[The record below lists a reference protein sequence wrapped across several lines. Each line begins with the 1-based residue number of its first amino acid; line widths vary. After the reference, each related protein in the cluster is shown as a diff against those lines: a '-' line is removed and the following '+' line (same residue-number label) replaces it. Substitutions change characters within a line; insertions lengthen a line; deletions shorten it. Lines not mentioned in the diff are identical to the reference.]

1 MVNHEP
7 SARYQPIPERAGW
20 CNLQTNKTM
29 QIKIQ
34 RTLAAL
40 TGLGVMC
47 LIGCAAMPEAKMTIA
62 NAPFGQAPD
71 GTPVQ
76 LYTLR
81 NTRGSEAKIC
91 NYGGIVTS
99 LKVADK
105 HGKFSDVVLGYDHL
119 DGYLKKSP
127 HFGCL
132 VGRYGNRIAKGKFTL
147 NGKEYKLA
155 VNNGPNSLHGGL
167 KGFDKVVWEASVVV
181 GAAGPALKL
190 TYTSKDGEEGF
201 PGNLKVTATYTL
213 TEDNAL
219 RLDFTATTD
228 ADTVCNLTHHSYF
241 NLAATGDVLGHVV
254 TIYADRF
261 TPVDATM
268 IPTGELRPVKGTPLD
283 FTTPTPIGAR
293 INSDYE
299 QIKLGNGYDH
309 NWVLNQAAPGQ
320 LTHAATVTEPTSGR
334 VMEVWTTEPGVQFYT
349 GNFLDGS
356 ITGKGGWKYQ
366 ARNGFCFEPQH
377 YPDSPNQ
384 PGFPTT
390 VLKPGETYQNTII
403 YKFSVR

>member
-1 MVNHEP
+1 
-7 SARYQPIPERAGW
+7 
-20 CNLQTNKTM
+20 M

-34 RTLAAL
+34 PTLAAL
-40 TGLGVMC
+40 TGLGVLC
-47 LIGCAAMPEAKMTIA
+47 LIGCATMAESKMTISH
-62 NAPFGQAPD
+62 APFGQAPD

-81 NTRGSEAKIC
+81 NSRGSEAQIC
-91 NYGGIVTS
+91 TYGGIVTS

-105 HGKFSDVVLGYDHL
+105 HGKFGDVVLGYDTL
-119 DGYLKKSP
+119 DGYIEKSP

-147 NGKEYKLA
+147 NGKEYTLA
-155 VNNGPNSLHGGL
+155 INNPPNSLHGGVM
-167 KGFDKVVWEASVVV
+167 GFDKVVWKAKVLVSST
-181 GAAGPALKL
+181 GPALEL
-190 TYTSKDGEEGF
+190 NYTSKDGEEGF
-201 PGNLKVTATYTL
+201 PGNLKVAATYTL

-219 RLDFTATTD
+219 RLDFIATTD

-241 NLAATGDVLGHVV
+241 NFAGKGEVLGHVV
-254 TIYADRF
+254 TIHADTF
-261 TPVDATM
+261 TPVDANM

-283 FTTPTPIGAR
+283 FTKPTSIGAR
-293 INSDYE
+293 INSDDE
-299 QIKLGNGYDH
+299 QIKLGGGYDH
-309 NWVLNQAAPGQ
+309 NWVVNQATPGQ

-334 VMEVWTTEPGVQFYT
+334 VMEVWTTEPGIQFYT

-356 ITGKGGWKYQ
+356 ITGKGGWTYQ

-377 YPDSPNQ
+377 FPDSPNQ
-384 PGFPTT
+384 PSFPTT
-390 VLKPGETYQNTII
+390 VLKPGQTYQNTII

>member
-1 MVNHEP
+1 
-7 SARYQPIPERAGW
+7 
-20 CNLQTNKTM
+20 M

-40 TGLGVMC
+40 AGLGALC
-47 LIGCAAMPEAKMTIA
+47 LIGCATMPEAKRTISQ
-62 NAPFGQAPD
+62 APFGQTPE
-71 GTPVQ
+71 GTAVQ

-81 NTRGSEAKIC
+81 NSRGSEAQIC
-91 NYGGIVTS
+91 TYGGIVTS

-119 DGYLKKSP
+119 DGYIKKSP

-132 VGRYGNRIAKGKFTL
+132 VGRYGNRIAQGKFTL
-147 NGKEYKLA
+147 NGKEYTLA
-155 VNNGPNSLHGGL
+155 VNNGPNSLHGGV
-167 KGFDKVVWEASVVV
+167 KGFDKVVWQAKVVV
-181 GAAGPALKL
+181 RPTGPALEL

-201 PGNLKVTATYTL
+201 PGNLKVAATYSL
-213 TEDNAL
+213 TEDNGL

-241 NLAATGDVLGHVV
+241 NFAGKGDVLGHVV
-254 TIYADRF
+254 TINADQF
-261 TPVDATM
+261 TPVDANM

-283 FTTPTPIGAR
+283 FTKPTPIGAR

-299 QIKLGNGYDH
+299 QIKLGGGYDH
-309 NWVLNQAAPGQ
+309 NWVVNQAAPGQ
-320 LTHAATVTEPTSGR
+320 LTHAATVTDPTSGR

-349 GNFLDGS
+349 GNFLDGTIS
-356 ITGKGGWKYQ
+356 GKGGWTYQ

-384 PGFPTT
+384 PSFPTT
-390 VLKPGETYQNTII
+390 VLKPGQTYQNTIL

>member
-1 MVNHEP
+1 MHIQI
-7 SARYQPIPERAGW
+7 QP
-20 CNLQTNKTM
+20 
-29 QIKIQ
+29 
-34 RTLAAL
+34 TLAAL
-40 TGLGVMC
+40 TGLAALC
-47 LIGCAAMPEAKMTIA
+47 LIGCAAMPEAKMSISHK
-62 NAPFGQAPD
+62 PFGQAPD

-81 NTRGSEAKIC
+81 NSQGSEAQIC

-105 HGKFSDVVLGYDHL
+105 HGRFGDVVLGYDNL
-119 DGYLKKSP
+119 AGYLKASP

-132 VGRYGNRIAKGKFTL
+132 VGRYGNRIAKGRFTL
-147 NGKEYKLA
+147 NGREYKLA

-167 KGFDKVVWEASVVV
+167 KGFDKVVWDATIVV
-181 GAAGPALKL
+181 GASGPALKL
-190 TYTSKDGEEGF
+190 TYLSKDGEEGF
-201 PGNLKVTATYTL
+201 PGNLRVTAVYSM
-213 TEDNAL
+213 TEDNSL

-228 ADTVCNLTHHSYF
+228 ADTVLNLTHHSYF
-241 NLAATGDVLGHVV
+241 NLAGHGDVLGHVV
-254 TIYADRF
+254 TINADKF

-283 FTTPTPIGAR
+283 FSAPTPIGAR

-309 NWVLNQAAPGQ
+309 NWVLNQAVPGV

-356 ITGKGGWKYQ
+356 ITGKGGWTYQ

-390 VLKPGETYQNTII
+390 VLKPGEIFKNTML

>member
-1 MVNHEP
+1 
-7 SARYQPIPERAGW
+7 
-20 CNLQTNKTM
+20 M

-34 RTLAAL
+34 PTLAAL
-40 TGLGVMC
+40 TGLGVLC
-47 LIGCAAMPEAKMTIA
+47 LIGCATMAESKMTISH
-62 NAPFGQAPD
+62 APFGQAPD

-81 NTRGSEAKIC
+81 NSRGSEAQIC
-91 NYGGIVTS
+91 TYGGIVTS

-105 HGKFSDVVLGYDHL
+105 HGKFGDVVLGYDTL
-119 DGYLKKSP
+119 DGYIEKSP

-147 NGKEYKLA
+147 NGKEYTLA
-155 VNNGPNSLHGGL
+155 VNNPPNSLHGGV
-167 KGFDKVVWEASVVV
+167 KGFDKVVWKAKVLVSST
-181 GAAGPALKL
+181 GPALEL
-190 TYTSKDGEEGF
+190 NYTSKDGEEGF
-201 PGNLKVTATYTL
+201 PGNLKVAATYTL

-219 RLDFTATTD
+219 RLDFIATTD

-241 NLAATGDVLGHVV
+241 NFAGKGEVLGHVV
-254 TIYADRF
+254 TIHADRF
-261 TPVDATM
+261 TPVDANM

-283 FTTPTPIGAR
+283 FTKPTSIGAR
-293 INSDYE
+293 INSDDE
-299 QIKLGNGYDH
+299 QIKLGGGYDH
-309 NWVLNQAAPGQ
+309 NWVVNQATPGQ

-334 VMEVWTTEPGVQFYT
+334 VMEVWTTEPGIQFYT

-356 ITGKGGWKYQ
+356 ITGKGGWTYQ

-377 YPDSPNQ
+377 FPDSPNQ
-384 PGFPTT
+384 PSFPTT
-390 VLKPGETYQNTII
+390 VLKPGQTYQNTII

>member
-1 MVNHEP
+1 
-7 SARYQPIPERAGW
+7 
-20 CNLQTNKTM
+20 M

-34 RTLAAL
+34 PTLAAL
-40 TGLGVMC
+40 TGLGVLC
-47 LIGCAAMPEAKMTIA
+47 LIGCATMAESKMTISH
-62 NAPFGQAPD
+62 APFGQAPD

-81 NTRGSEAKIC
+81 NSRGSEAQIC
-91 NYGGIVTS
+91 TYGGIVTS

-105 HGKFSDVVLGYDHL
+105 HGKFGDVVLGYDTL
-119 DGYLKKSP
+119 DGYIEKSP

-147 NGKEYKLA
+147 NGKEYTLA
-155 VNNGPNSLHGGL
+155 VNNPPNSLHGGVM
-167 KGFDKVVWEASVVV
+167 GFDKVVWKAKVLVSST
-181 GAAGPALKL
+181 GPALEL
-190 TYTSKDGEEGF
+190 NYTSKDGEEGF
-201 PGNLKVTATYTL
+201 PGNLKVAATYTL

-219 RLDFTATTD
+219 RLDFIATTD

-241 NLAATGDVLGHVV
+241 NFAGKGEVLGHVV
-254 TIYADRF
+254 TIHADRF
-261 TPVDATM
+261 TPVDANM

-283 FTTPTPIGAR
+283 FTKPTSIGAR
-293 INSDYE
+293 INSDDE
-299 QIKLGNGYDH
+299 QIKLGGGYDH
-309 NWVLNQAAPGQ
+309 NWVVNQATPGQ

-334 VMEVWTTEPGVQFYT
+334 VMEVWTTEPGIQFYT

-356 ITGKGGWKYQ
+356 ITGKGGWTYQ

-377 YPDSPNQ
+377 FPDSPNQ
-384 PGFPTT
+384 PSFPTT
-390 VLKPGETYQNTII
+390 VLKPGQTYQNTII

>member
-1 MVNHEP
+1 M
-7 SARYQPIPERAGW
+7 
-20 CNLQTNKTM
+20 QT
-29 QIKIQ
+29 KIQ

-40 TGLGVMC
+40 TGLGALC
-47 LIGCAAMPEAKMTIA
+47 LIGCAAMPEAKVNISH
-62 NAPFGQAPD
+62 APFGKAPD

-81 NTRGSEAKIC
+81 NARGAEAQIC

-105 HGKFSDVVLGYDHL
+105 SGKFSDVVLGFDNL
-119 DGYLKKSP
+119 DSYIKQSP

-132 VGRYGNRIAKGKFTL
+132 VGRYGNRIAKAKFTL

-167 KGFDKVVWEASVVV
+167 KGFDKVVWDAKIVV
-181 GAAGPALKL
+181 GAAGPVLKL

-201 PGNLKVTATYTL
+201 PGNLKVTAVYTL

-228 ADTVCNLTHHSYF
+228 ADTVLNLTHHSYF
-241 NLAATGDVLGHVV
+241 NFAGKGDVLGHVV
-254 TIYADRF
+254 TIYADTF

-268 IPTGELRPVKGTPLD
+268 IPTGEVRPVKGTPMD

-299 QIKLGNGYDH
+299 QIKLGGGYDH
-309 NWVLNQAAPGQ
+309 NWVVNQAQPGQ
-320 LTHAATVTEPTSGR
+320 LTHAATVTEATSGR
-334 VMEVWTTEPGVQFYT
+334 VMEVWSTEPGVQFYT
-349 GNFLDGS
+349 GNFLDGT
-356 ITGKGGWKYQ
+356 ITGKGGWTYQ
-366 ARNGFCFEPQH
+366 LRNGFCFEPQH

-390 VLKPGETYQNTII
+390 VLKPGQIYQNTIL

>member
-1 MVNHEP
+1 
-7 SARYQPIPERAGW
+7 
-20 CNLQTNKTM
+20 M

-34 RTLAAL
+34 PTLAAL
-40 TGLGVMC
+40 TGLGGLC
-47 LIGCAAMPEAKMTIA
+47 LIGCATMAESKMTISH
-62 NAPFGQAPD
+62 APFGQAPD

-81 NTRGSEAKIC
+81 NSRGSEAQIC
-91 NYGGIVTS
+91 TYGGIVTS

-105 HGKFSDVVLGYDHL
+105 HGKFGDVVLGYDTL
-119 DGYLKKSP
+119 DGYIEKSP

-147 NGKEYKLA
+147 NGKEYTLA
-155 VNNGPNSLHGGL
+155 VNNPPNSLHGGVM
-167 KGFDKVVWEASVVV
+167 GFDKVVWKAKVLVSST
-181 GAAGPALKL
+181 GPALEL
-190 TYTSKDGEEGF
+190 NYTSKDGEEGF
-201 PGNLKVTATYTL
+201 PGNLKVAATYTL

-219 RLDFTATTD
+219 RLDFIATTD

-241 NLAATGDVLGHVV
+241 NFAGKGEVLGHVV
-254 TIYADRF
+254 TIHADRF
-261 TPVDATM
+261 TPVDANM

-283 FTTPTPIGAR
+283 FTKPTSIGAR
-293 INSDYE
+293 INSDDE
-299 QIKLGNGYDH
+299 QIKLGGGYDH
-309 NWVLNQAAPGQ
+309 NWVVNQATPGQ

-334 VMEVWTTEPGVQFYT
+334 VMEVWTTEPGIQFYT

-356 ITGKGGWKYQ
+356 ITGKGGWTYQ

-377 YPDSPNQ
+377 FPDSPNQ
-384 PGFPTT
+384 PSFPTT
-390 VLKPGETYQNTII
+390 VLKPGQTYQNTII

>member
-1 MVNHEP
+1 MNN
-7 SARYQPIPERAGW
+7 QIQ
-20 CNLQTNKTM
+20 QTLTA
-29 QIKIQ
+29 
-34 RTLAAL
+34 LA
-40 TGLGVMC
+40 GLGALC
-47 LIGCAAMPEAKMTIA
+47 LLGCAAMPESKMTISYV
-62 NAPFGQAPD
+62 PFGKAPD
-71 GTPVQ
+71 GTPVE

-81 NTRGSEAKIC
+81 NARGSEAQIC

-105 HGKFSDVVLGYDHL
+105 LGKFSDVVLGFDNL
-119 DGYLKKSP
+119 DSYIKQSP

-167 KGFDKVVWEASVVV
+167 KGFDKVVWDAKIVV
-181 GAAGPALKL
+181 GSAGPALKL
-190 TYTSKDGEEGF
+190 SYTSKDGEEGF
-201 PGNLKVTATYTL
+201 PGNLKVTAVYTL

-219 RLDFTATTD
+219 QLDFTATTD
-228 ADTVCNLTHHSYF
+228 ADTVLNLTHHSYF
-241 NLAATGDVLGHVV
+241 NLAGHGDVLGHVA
-254 TIYADRF
+254 TINADKF

-268 IPTGELRPVKGTPLD
+268 IPTGEIRLVKGTPMD
-283 FTTPTPIGAR
+283 FTAATPIGAR

-299 QIKLGNGYDH
+299 QIKLGGGYDH
-309 NWVLNQAAPGQ
+309 NWVINQATPGQ
-320 LTHAATVTEPTSGR
+320 LTHAATVTEATSGR

-356 ITGKGGWKYQ
+356 ITGKDAWVYQ
-366 ARNGFCFEPQH
+366 TRNGFCFEPQH

-390 VLKPGETYQNTII
+390 VLKPGQTYQNTII